1 MSQNTDVEAKI
12 VDAIYRGACD
22 PAELMRAIELIAS
35 LFNSP
40 AVVLGEIDHLH
51 PELRFAIGSGFMDDQ
66 AFVRYGRYA
75 QVDPMPRAFAALAAG
90 TVTTSNRIVPESK
103 HRSIFVNEYLLPLG
117 AAEALGCPLLS
128 SNGRFAALSV
138 LQDSKQRSY
147 DDEDLARLER
157 LTPHLTRALQIRRLF
172 LLSEG
177 RGKAL
182 ESIVDRNETGMIGLR
197 GTGPALFVNGAARA
211 VAAAHDGIS
220 LDRQRRLVVV
230 DRLAATRLGKLEAD
244 VLRGGAGGL
253 VRIPRLSGGSPY
265 VVLVSPLPSG
275 DDLFPNSQGGVL
287 FAIHDPVRRKTP
299 TERRIAELLHI
310 PLGAAKLVRAM
321 LEGVDLKDYSDRAG
335 ISMNTVRFHLKT
347 AFARTETRSQAALVR
362 NALSALSDL
371 GPYFPA
377 EE

>member
-1 MSQNTDVEAKI
+1 MSQNSDLEAKI

-35 LFNSP
+35 LFHSP
-40 AVVLGEIDHLH
+40 AVVFGEIDHLR
-51 PELRFAIGSGFMDDQ
+51 PELRFAIGSGFMDAQ
-66 AFVRYGRYA
+66 EFVRYAQYA

-90 TVTTSNRIVPESK
+90 TVTTSNRIVPQGK
-103 HRSIFVNEYLLPLG
+103 HRSIFVNEYLIPLG

-138 LQDSKQRSY
+138 LQDVKRSGY
-147 DDEDLARLER
+147 DDEDIACLER

-172 LLSEG
+172 LQSEV
-177 RGKAL
+177 RRKAL
-182 ESIVDRNETGMIGLR
+182 ESIIDRNETGMIGLR
-197 GTGPALFVNGAARA
+197 GGGPVLFVNDAARA
-211 VAAAHDGIS
+211 IAAAHDGIS
-220 LDRQRRLVVV
+220 LDRQGRMVTA
-230 DRLAATRLGKLEAD
+230 DRAAATQLGKLEAE
-244 VLRGGAGGL
+244 VLSGGAGGIA
-253 VRIPRLSGGSPY
+253 RIPRLSEGPPY

-275 DDLFPNSQGGVL
+275 DDLFPNSHGGVL

-321 LEGVDLKDYSDRAG
+321 LEGADLKDYSERAG

-347 AFARTETRSQAALVR
+347 AFARTETRSQAALMQ
-362 NALSALSDL
+362 NALSALNDL

-377 EE
+377 DE